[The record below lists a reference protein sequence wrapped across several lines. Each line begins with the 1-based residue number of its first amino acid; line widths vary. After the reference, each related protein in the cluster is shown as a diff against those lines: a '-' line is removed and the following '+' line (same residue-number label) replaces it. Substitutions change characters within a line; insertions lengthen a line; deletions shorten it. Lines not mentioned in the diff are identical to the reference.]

1 MFFLKTSLKKNKAQ
15 KKYKYTQG
23 ETSKNA
29 HKINIA
35 TALLHNLSRGK
46 KKKVQNL
53 IREN

>member
-1 MFFLKTSLKKNKAQ
+1 MFFLKRLKKNKVK
-15 KKYKYTQG
+15 KKYKYKEG